1 MIPAPSVLNIRTVMI
16 SVFNKIRNNKLYNLT
31 YFMNFACFSKIDSVW
46 YKVKIK
52 GGRHSNP
59 CGEPATFSGETRAYF
74 S

>member
-46 YKVKIK
+46 YKV
-52 GGRHSNP
+52 R
-59 CGEPATFSGETRAYF
+59 
-74 S
+74 